1 MSYQLDIP
9 SDLTGSDLAAAFQY
23 LDAQLNTQIV
33 YAFLYGLYTHLGLL
47 LSHPSLHLGIYTG
60 IVAVTLWSIFTRES
74 RSIGR
79 RVMVVIIVL
88 LFIVTTINFGFNW
101 FYISSAFIDNGQS
114 FWSTYS
120 VLVFS
125 GNIYLGMGITGAI
138 NTILADFIMIWR
150 CWMVWGRRWLVVL
163 PPISF
168 LISGIVL
175 KLIDT
180 YQGYTAGSDDLLAFV
195 LYLSFTLATTIW
207 CTTLIIYRIVTVVRG
222 NDGVGGGVGVYRHVI
237 EVLVESASL
246 YSVFLV
252 LLLAFEVHGDWA
264 GYYVDPMS
272 GIARG
277 VAPTLL
283 VGRVATG
290 HSRPDESWQGSVMSS
305 LHFGSQRPR
314 DQSSVE
320 VETSQSI
327 GIDEVL
333 EAERGEMVKHKH
345 TRAESHEYSPPSNVA
360 LQDDLEAQP
369 ESVGNCYGEAIRH
382 MD

>member
-1 MSYQLDIP
+1 MSNQLDIP
-9 SDLTGSDLAAAFQY
+9 SDLSSSDIAAVFQY
-23 LDAQLNTQIV
+23 LDAQLNTEIV
-33 YAFLYGLYTHLGLL
+33 YALLYGLNSRLGLL

-88 LFIVTTINFGFNW
+88 LFIVTTINFGLNW
-101 FYISSAFIDNGQS
+101 SYISSAFIGNGQS
-114 FWSTYS
+114 FWSEYS

-125 GNIYLGMGITGAI
+125 ENLYLGMGITGAI
-138 NTILADFIMIWR
+138 NTIFADSIMIWR

-163 PPISF
+163 LPISL

-180 YQGYTAGSDDLLAFV
+180 YQGYTTGSDDPVAFV

-207 CTTLIIYRIVTVVRG
+207 CTTLIIYRILAVVRG

-237 EVLVESASL
+237 EVLVESSAL
-246 YSVFLV
+246 YSIFLI
-252 LLLAFEVHGDWA
+252 LLLAFEVRGDWA
-264 GYYVDPMS
+264 GYYIDAMS

-277 VAPTLL
+277 IAPTLL

-290 HSRPDESWQGSVMSS
+290 KSRPDESWQVKRRG
-305 LHFGSQRPR
+305 G
-314 DQSSVE
+314 DI
-320 VETSQSI
+320 T
-327 GIDEVL
+327 
-333 EAERGEMVKHKH
+333 ERCD
-345 TRAESHEYSPPSNVA
+345 R
-360 LQDDLEAQP
+360 
-369 ESVGNCYGEAIRH
+369 
-382 MD
+382 